1 MLLINIQIFGIKKCQ
16 DTRKAERFFKERGI
30 KYQFIDL
37 TVKGLSKGELKS
49 ISQHIR
55 LDDLINKEG
64 KEYQKMH
71 LKYMLHD
78 IAEALL
84 NNPLL
89 FNTPIVR
96 NGASATIGYQPD
108 IWKIWK

>member
-1 MLLINIQIFGIKKCQ
+1 MNIQIFGIKKCQ
-16 DTRKAERFFKERGI
+16 NTRKAERFFKERGI

-37 TVKGLSKGELKS
+37 TVKGVSKGELRS
-49 ISQHIR
+49 ISQRIR

-71 LKYMLHD
+71 LKYILHD
-78 IAEALL
+78 ITEVLL

-89 FNTPIVR
+89 FTTPIVR
-96 NGASATIGYQPD
+96 NGASATVGYQPEE
-108 IWKIWK
+108 WKTWK